1 MRARRLA
8 SWHVDH
14 PPRRFCPVPAT
25 QGTTSKAV
33 HREEWLD
40 AGACRTED
48 PELFFPITASGPS
61 ARQIEAAKAVC
72 HRCGVQDQCLHYAL
86 ESHQSYGVGGGA
98 SEEERAHM
106 SPTPPTAPTGPTSPT
121 SQPPAAE
128 TRSTDPRPARRRPA
142 DARPPSRRIRSGREG
157 RNVGYRA

>member
-1 MRARRLA
+1 
-8 SWHVDH
+8 VTG
-14 PPRRFCPVPAT
+14 T
-25 QGTTSKAV
+25 QGTKTTAV

-61 ARQIEAAKAVC
+61 ARQIDAAKAVC

-86 ESHQSYGVGGGA
+86 ESHQSYGVWGGT
-98 SEEERAHM
+98 SEEERGHM
-106 SPTPPTAPTGPTSPT
+106 SPPKPADQRPTD
-121 SQPPAAE
+121 Q
-128 TRSTDPRPARRRPA
+128 RPADQRPADQRPASRRPA
-142 DARPPSRRIRSGREG
+142 SARRPSRRIRSGREG

>member
-1 MRARRLA
+1 MTG
-8 SWHVDH
+8 
-14 PPRRFCPVPAT
+14 T
-25 QGTTSKAV
+25 QGIKTRAV

-61 ARQIEAAKAVC
+61 ARQIDAAKAVC

-86 ESHQSYGVGGGA
+86 ENHQSYGVWGGT
-98 SEEERAHM
+98 SEEERGHM
-106 SPTPPTAPTGPTSPT
+106 SPAK
-121 SQPPAAE
+121 PA
-128 TRSTDPRPARRRPA
+128 DQRPADQRTASRRPA
-142 DARPPSRRIRSGREG
+142 STRRPSHRISSGREG

>member
-1 MRARRLA
+1 MTG
-8 SWHVDH
+8 
-14 PPRRFCPVPAT
+14 T
-25 QGTTSKAV
+25 QGIKTSAV

-72 HRCGVQDQCLHYAL
+72 HRCGVRDQCLHYAL
-86 ESHQSYGVGGGA
+86 ESHQSYGVWGGT
-98 SEEERAHM
+98 SEEERGHM
-106 SPTPPTAPTGPTSPT
+106 SPPK
-121 SQPPAAE
+121 PADQRLA
-128 TRSTDPRPARRRPA
+128 DHKPADQRPGSRRPA
-142 DARPPSRRIRSGREG
+142 SARRPSRRIRSGREG